1 MRLADI
7 LWLSLSALYQ
17 QKLRTLLTS
26 LGVLSGGFVLVF
38 SVSMGWGVQET
49 IVREYSKYAGLRQ
62 IDVSPSYGAPPAT
75 EAEDKVDVKGE
86 MSPEKRKRL
95 RHEIYRRDHQNVVQS
110 AKTKLTP
117 EVLQRL
123 REIPHVKSV
132 TPEIYL
138 NGRAIFQKKAD
149 DAFAHSA
156 PPESKNLRARVVAGS
171 FLDSTDGDAAVVSEY
186 LLYHLGIT
194 DESAIQAVLGRTLR
208 VEYRTGVNKSYF
220 LRMLFNLGED
230 KVAAEDQDLFDKV
243 LKQLPRALDKL
254 DLKPAERDSLR
265 KALKPS
271 AASPR
276 AEEKIFARDFTIA
289 GVLRGPAKEDPR
301 GYREWWAENVDVVL
315 PVQTA
320 TDFFFEVS
328 ANREGGV
335 PRALVETDSLDNV
348 KEVTLA
354 IRDLGLE
361 TTSLLEL
368 IEREQFIYLLLFAAM
383 SCIAIVALMVAA
395 IGIVNTMLMSVLER
409 TREIGVMKAVGARHG
424 QIQAIFL
431 LEGALIGLTGG
442 LLGLLVG
449 WALSLPADSWARSL
463 VSSRMKLD
471 LQGSLFVWPAWLLVG
486 APLFAAL
493 VTTLA
498 AVYPAR
504 RAARVNPIT
513 ALRHE

>member
-1 MRLADI
+1 
-7 LWLSLSALYQ
+7 
-17 QKLRTLLTS
+17 
-26 LGVLSGGFVLVF
+26 
-38 SVSMGWGVQET
+38 
-49 IVREYSKYAGLRQ
+49 
-62 IDVSPSYGAPPAT
+62 
-75 EAEDKVDVKGE
+75 
-86 MSPEKRKRL
+86 
-95 RHEIYRRDHQNVVQS
+95 
-110 AKTKLTP
+110 
-117 EVLQRL
+117 
-123 REIPHVKSV
+123 
-132 TPEIYL
+132 
-138 NGRAIFQKKAD
+138 
-149 DAFAHSA
+149 
-156 PPESKNLRARVVAGS
+156 
-171 FLDSTDGDAAVVSEY
+171 
-186 LLYHLGIT
+186 
-194 DESAIQAVLGRTLR
+194 
-208 VEYRTGVNKSYF
+208 
-220 LRMLFNLGED
+220 
-230 KVAAEDQDLFDKV
+230 
-243 LKQLPRALDKL
+243 
-254 DLKPAERDSLR
+254 
-265 KALKPS
+265 
-271 AASPR
+271 
-276 AEEKIFARDFTIA
+276 KIFARDFTIA
-289 GVLRGPAKEDPR
+289 GVLRGPTKEDPR

-315 PVQTA
+315 PVQSA
-320 TDFFFEVS
+320 TEFFFEVS

-335 PRALVETDSLDNV
+335 QRALVETDSLDNV

-449 WALSLPADSWARSL
+449 WALSLPADSWTRSL